1 MSNVDKTINYI
12 ELPMTDVDAT
22 KAFYGNLFGWQFT
35 DWGPDYVSFA
45 GAGIDGGFRRD
56 SQLPVTKP
64 GVLVV
69 LYAAELERAMAA
81 IERAGGPITQPIIE
95 FPGGRRFQFR
105 DPNGNELA
113 VWSDA

>member
-1 MSNVDKTINYI
+1 MDAVNHTINYI

-22 KAFYGNLFGWQFT
+22 KTFYGGLFGWEFT

-45 GAGIDGGFRRD
+45 GAGVDGGFRLD
-56 SQLPVTKP
+56 PAFPVRPP

-69 LYAAELERAMAA
+69 LYAADLESTMAA
-81 IERAGGPITQPIIE
+81 IERAGGRISAGIIA
-95 FPGGRRFQFR
+95 FPGGRRFQFQ

-113 VWSDA
+113 VWSES